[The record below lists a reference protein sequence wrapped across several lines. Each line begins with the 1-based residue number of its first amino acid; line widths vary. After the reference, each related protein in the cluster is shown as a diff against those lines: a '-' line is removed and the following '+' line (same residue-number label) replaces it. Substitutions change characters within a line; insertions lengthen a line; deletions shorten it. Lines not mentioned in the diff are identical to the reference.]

1 MRFVNSLIAVMMIWV
16 ATSCVTVPNVGY
28 CLQDTARS
36 KLHCSESMTGRDY
49 ELQYQESNRYICM
62 SPQDYKKILDYI
74 AEITEMA
81 GLRAKNIR
89 IENEQRIS
97 HE

>member
-1 MRFVNSLIAVMMIWV
+1 
-16 ATSCVTVPNVGY
+16 
-28 CLQDTARS
+28 
-36 KLHCSESMTGRDY
+36 MTGRDY

-89 IENEQRIS
+89 FENEQRIS